1 MADPLLEVT
10 GLYKSFD
17 GATAVDNVSFT
28 VSESET
34 LGIVGE
40 SGSGKTTLMN
50 IIAGNIQV
58 DKGTIHRQQHLRISQ
73 LHQNLAETMQAT
85 VYEVVKHGLNHQL
98 SLIAQFEMLANQVEL
113 DSKQLHTMEKLQN
126 EIDSGSGWQVDQ
138 QTELSLIHISEPT
151 RQAEIS

>member
-40 SGSGKTTLMN
+40 SGSGKSVTALSILDLLPSTAT
-50 IIAGNIQV
+50 IGGDIYW
-58 DKGTIHRQQHLRISQ
+58 KGTSI
-73 LHQNLAETMQAT
+73 N
-85 VYEVVKHGLNHQL
+85 GLNEQDL
-98 SLIAQFEMLANQVEL
+98 QGIRGNQIG
-113 DSKQLHTMEKLQN
+113 M
-126 EIDSGSGWQVDQ
+126 IF
-138 QTELSLIHISEPT
+138 P
-151 RQAEIS
+151 